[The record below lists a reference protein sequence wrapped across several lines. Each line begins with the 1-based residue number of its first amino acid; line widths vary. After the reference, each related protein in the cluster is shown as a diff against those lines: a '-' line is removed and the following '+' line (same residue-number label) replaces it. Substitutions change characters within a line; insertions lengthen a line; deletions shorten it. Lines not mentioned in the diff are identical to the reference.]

1 MKDTP
6 PVYFWKSPLTVLSLA
21 LLVIVFI
28 TAVLVFYLPKSDIFN
43 SEDREFSLYQPRL
56 SLLDPSRQPVSTE
69 LQPLIDSQLFYID
82 NYFESADPDF
92 LRKAISNVLVI
103 DPANRE
109 ALIFAARLARREK
122 DTAACVDAARR
133 LFRIYQDQ
141 AYLYWYA
148 RALKEDGKISQ
159 AYNLILMSR
168 DKEEPCRE
176 LELLTAC
183 LALEN
188 DDPETAETSWRDA
201 GAPPP
206 EELSEYPLLRE
217 FAASHAAS
225 SAVPEPAREAL

>member
-1 MKDTP
+1 MNDT

-43 SEDREFSLYQPRL
+43 SDDHEFSLYQPRL
-56 SLLDPSRQPVSTE
+56 SFLNPPLKPVSTE

-82 NYFESADPDF
+82 NYFDSADPESI
-92 LRKAISNVLVI
+92 RKAVSNVLMI
-103 DPANRE
+103 DPSNRE
-109 ALIFAARLARREK
+109 ALIFAARLAEREG
-122 DTAACVDAARR
+122 DTAACVDANRR

-148 RALKEDGKISQ
+148 KALKAEGKTSQ
-159 AYNLILMSR
+159 AYNLILMNR
-168 DKEEPCRE
+168 DKDEPCRE

-188 DDPETAETSWRDA
+188 DDPETAEISWRDA
-201 GAPPP
+201 GSPPP

-217 FAASHAAS
+217 FAAPLTAA
-225 SAVPEPAREAL
+225 ETDREAL